1 MRERGSDITSIQNP
15 CFTYLFFLLSRYWI
29 MLRISVPVP
38 GIAEMRATT
47 MAVSVSLIVFFLSVS
62 GISVNS
68 SIVT

>member
-1 MRERGSDITSIQNP
+1 MRERGSDISSIQNP

-47 MAVSVSLIVFFLSVS
+47 MAVSVSLIVFSFLLAVFPLT
-62 GISVNS
+62 VL
-68 SIVT
+68 